1 MLTQHIQLHH
11 GFNSTN
17 NTTKQ
22 KPNVHLLM
30 FHPNPDPT
38 PENITKITAVKTVQE
53 HNEGT
58 EKFTALFVAL
68 LLP

>member
-1 MLTQHIQLHH
+1 MDLTAPITQQ
-11 GFNSTN
+11 NKNQMSTCF
-17 NTTKQ
+17 
-22 KPNVHLLM
+22 M